1 MTLRQTVELAI
12 GPEQLKQLPSSSDLV
27 MAWAVDLD
35 TGQPRYILQ
44 LHAAHRG
51 KKSNC
56 KCPSCDLPLVAVNAA
71 KTVFLKRPHFRH
83 PEGAAREHCVIVAAR
98 KALSEMF
105 SKQDQIVLPRRR
117 RSRNIEGLS
126 GHYYDA
132 WVERPSESVGIN
144 ECAFRDEATAI
155 LTLDDGRR
163 LVVQLVGRGEVA
175 RLDGDET
182 LLARIEL
189 EVDDP
194 AIAMMSPKEIFE
206 RLELAWS
213 NACWT
218 QHWADAD
225 LDYQA
230 DARARESAASAF
242 DWLDSGD
249 SANGLS
255 PTERRETLLH
265 REVKA
270 ILEREK
276 RIRLPEL
283 YIEAQL
289 QRSNGFVDRKVWSA
303 PEAEVS
309 LTSVELE
316 VHLGCSVPDV
326 IATWIDEDGWTHSIF
341 IEVTVTNPIGDE
353 RIDRLSSFG
362 FPALEIDIG
371 RMGGIVTREELTHLV
386 VDEVAGKRWLY
397 HPTLNEKRRHLL
409 GVMKEEAEAADAAAR
424 MRQELLN
431 ISAVDWS
438 QRYLTAFH
446 QRWIEQLAAG
456 EGSTGGVAWRKAQ
469 DTLLEAIKAL
479 EVHGYPFASMMDQH
493 PLRTIIARIFSIRCG
508 TGVEYKYDNAWA
520 VINSICC
527 DRGASSL
534 KWHTLYLIAVRTYQP
549 ILKTEHVRNVAQ
561 WRNEVKLSI
570 ENEEAKYVRDTVYDQ
585 LLELLFPEMRS
596 ALNNPFGTPLQIL
609 EKDDDVFETLPYPQP
624 VQFETS
630 GNTFLHG
637 REFEEWARRNPD
649 AAKVWLDSPAG
660 KKHQQQQNGHKS
672 AGSQQYGQW
681 KRKRS

>member
-1 MTLRQTVELAI
+1 M
-12 GPEQLKQLPSSSDLV
+12 GSKQLEQLPSSRDLV
-27 MAWAVDLD
+27 MAWAVDQD

-44 LHAAHRG
+44 LDAAHRG
-51 KKSNC
+51 NKSNC

-98 KALSEMF
+98 KALAKMF
-105 SKQDQIVLPRRR
+105 GQQDRIVLPRRR

-126 GHYYDA
+126 GRYFDA

-175 RLDGDET
+175 RLEGDET

-194 AIAMMSPKEIFE
+194 AIAMMSPKEIFK

-225 LDYQA
+225 LDHQA
-230 DARARESAASAF
+230 DAKARESAAAAL
-242 DWLDSGD
+242 DWLDSVD
-249 SANGLS
+249 SPDGPS
-255 PTERRETLLH
+255 PAEQRETLLH

-270 ILEREK
+270 ILERKK
-276 RIRLPEL
+276 RIRLPGL
-283 YIEAQL
+283 HVEAQW
-289 QRSNGFVDRKVWSA
+289 QRSNGFIDRKVWSA

-326 IATWIDEDGWTHSIF
+326 VATWVDSDGWTHSVF

-362 FPALEIDIG
+362 FPVLEIDIG
-371 RMGGIVTREELTHLV
+371 RMGGIVTREEFTHLV
-386 VDEVAGKRWLY
+386 VDEVAGKHWLY
-397 HPTLNEKRRHLL
+397 HPTLNEEEQHLL
-409 GVMKEEAEAADAAAR
+409 GVMKGEAEAADAAAR
-424 MRQELLN
+424 KRQELQD
-431 ISAVDWS
+431 ISAADWA

-446 QRWIEQLAAG
+446 QRWLEQLAAG
-456 EGSTGGVAWRKAQ
+456 EGSTGGVACQKAQ
-469 DTLLEAIKAL
+469 DALLEAIQAL
-479 EVHGYPFASMMDQH
+479 EVHGYPCASMMDQN

-508 TGVEYKYDNAWA
+508 TGVEYKFDNAWA

-549 ILKTEHVRNVAQ
+549 TLTTEHAHKVAQ
-561 WRNEVKLSI
+561 WRNEVKTSI
-570 ENEEAKYVRDTVYDQ
+570 ENEDATYVRDTVYD
-585 LLELLFPEMRS
+585 LLLGLLFPEMRS
-596 ALNNPFGTPLQIL
+596 ALNKPFGTPLQIL
-609 EKDDDVFETLPYPQP
+609 EKDCDVFDALPDPQP
-624 VQFETS
+624 VQFRTS
-630 GNTFLHG
+630 GNVFLRG

-660 KKHQQQQNGHKS
+660 KKHQQQQGGDKS
-672 AGSQQYGQW
+672 AGSQQYGHW
-681 KRKRS
+681 KRKLT

>member
-1 MTLRQTVELAI
+1 M
-12 GPEQLKQLPSSSDLV
+12 GSKQLEQLPSPSDLV
-27 MAWAVDLD
+27 LAWAVDQD

-44 LHAAHRG
+44 LDAAHRG

-56 KCPSCDLPLVAVNAA
+56 KCPGCDLPLVAVNVA
-71 KTVFLKRPHFRH
+71 KIVFLKRPHFRH
-83 PEGAAREHCVIVAAR
+83 PEGAAREHCLIVAAR
-98 KALSEMF
+98 KALAEIF
-105 SKQDQIVLPRRR
+105 GKQDRIVLPRRR

-126 GHYYDA
+126 GRYFDA
-132 WVERPSESVGIN
+132 WVERPSESIGIN

-175 RLDGDET
+175 RLEGDEA

-194 AIAMMSPKEIFE
+194 AIAMMSPEEIFE

-225 LDYQA
+225 LDHQA
-230 DARARESAASAF
+230 DARALENAAAAL
-242 DWLDSGD
+242 DWLESGD
-249 SANGLS
+249 SADGLS
-255 PTERRETLLH
+255 PTEQRETLLH

-276 RIRLPEL
+276 RIRLPGL
-283 YIEAQL
+283 HVEAQWE
-289 QRSNGFVDRKVWSA
+289 RSNGLVDRKVWSA

-316 VHLGCSVPDV
+316 VHLSCSVPDV
-326 IATWIDEDGWTHSIF
+326 IATWVDDDGRTHSIF

-371 RMGGIVTREELTHLV
+371 RMGGIVTREEFAHLV

-397 HPTLNEKRRHLL
+397 HPTLNEEKQHLL
-409 GVMKEEAEAADAAAR
+409 GVMKGEAEVAETTAR
-424 MRQELLN
+424 KRQERQN
-431 ISAVDWS
+431 ISAADWG

-446 QRWIEQLAAG
+446 QRWLEQLAAG
-456 EGSTGGVAWRKAQ
+456 EGSTGGVAWQKAQ
-469 DTLLEAIKAL
+469 GALLEAIQAL
-479 EVHGYPFASMMDQH
+479 EVHGYTCASMMDQN
-493 PLRTIIARIFSIRCG
+493 PLRTIIARIFSLRCG
-508 TGVEYKYDNAWA
+508 TGIEYKYDNAWA
-520 VINSICC
+520 VINSIRC

-549 ILKTEHVRNVAQ
+549 TLTTEHAHKVAQ
-561 WRNEVKLSI
+561 WRDMVKTSI
-570 ENEEAKYVRDTVYDQ
+570 ENEDATYVRDTVYDR
-585 LLELLFPEMRS
+585 LLGLLFPEMRS
-596 ALNNPFGTPLQIL
+596 ALNKPFGTPLQIL
-609 EKDDDVFETLPYPQP
+609 EKDYDVFEASPDPQP
-624 VQFETS
+624 AQFWTS
-630 GNTFLHG
+630 DDAFLRG

-649 AAKVWLDSPAG
+649 AAKAWLDSPAG
-660 KKHQQQQNGHKS
+660 KKHQQQQSGHKS

-681 KRKRS
+681 KRKRT